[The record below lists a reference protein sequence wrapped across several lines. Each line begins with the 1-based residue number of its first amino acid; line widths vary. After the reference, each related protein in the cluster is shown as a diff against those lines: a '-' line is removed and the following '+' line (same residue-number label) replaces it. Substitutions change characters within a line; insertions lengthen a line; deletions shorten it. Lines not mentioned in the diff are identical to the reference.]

1 MWICALYLTNSEMH
15 MNQGTFLYEW
25 APCTLIPLWQKK
37 VSRSNLKAGL
47 LDFVQVKP
55 DLKQL
60 CQNNLISNLW
70 CSERWKKVLKTSLHL
85 PVSHK
90 LLQMYKYQFRILVQN
105 EYAKCFFR
113 LIQYWTGTFYS
124 TTLIKNCTYVS
135 HLQIKHLWF
144 LDSFSVTALI
154 KLRSCFSVIF
164 GMIWA
169 TSAAYMNKFYRNVWF
184 IDLCSS
190 DVSKPSVWCL
200 L

>member
-1 MWICALYLTNSEMH
+1 
-15 MNQGTFLYEW
+15 MNLCTISDKLWNAHEPGTFLHEW
-25 APCTLIPLWQKK
+25 ALCTLIPLWQKK
-37 VSRSNLKAGL
+37 VSCSNLKAGL

-113 LIQYWTGTFYS
+113 YS
-124 TTLIKNCTYVS
+124 AELVLFIPLHWSKTVHISVS

-154 KLRSCFSVIF
+154 KLRSCFSVVF

>member
-1 MWICALYLTNSEMH
+1 MSTLHFNTTLT
-15 MNQGTFLYEW
+15 
-25 APCTLIPLWQKK
+25 KK
-37 VSRSNLKAGL
+37 VSCSNLKEGL
-47 LDFVQVKP
+47 LDFVQVKS

-60 CQNNLISNLW
+60 CQSNLISNLW
-70 CSERWKKVLKTSLHL
+70 CFEKWKKVLKTSLHL

-90 LLQMYKYQFRILVQN
+90 LLQMYNYQFWIL
-105 EYAKCFFR
+105 AKWICKMFLEIDTVLNWYCLFHYTD
-113 LIQYWTGTFYS
+113 Q
-124 TTLIKNCTYVS
+124 TTVHISVS

-190 DVSKPSVWCL
+190 DVPKPSVWCL

>member
-15 MNQGTFLYEW
+15 MNQGTFLHEW
-25 APCTLIPLWQKK
+25 APCTLIPLRQKK
-37 VSRSNLKAGL
+37 VSCSNLKAGL

-70 CSERWKKVLKTSLHL
+70 CSERWKEVLKTSLHL

-124 TTLIKNCTYVS
+124 TTLIKNYILV
-135 HLQIKHLWF
+135 F
-144 LDSFSVTALI
+144 LIYKLNICGFWTA
-154 KLRSCFSVIF
+154 F
-164 GMIWA
+164 
-169 TSAAYMNKFYRNVWF
+169 NKFYRNVWF